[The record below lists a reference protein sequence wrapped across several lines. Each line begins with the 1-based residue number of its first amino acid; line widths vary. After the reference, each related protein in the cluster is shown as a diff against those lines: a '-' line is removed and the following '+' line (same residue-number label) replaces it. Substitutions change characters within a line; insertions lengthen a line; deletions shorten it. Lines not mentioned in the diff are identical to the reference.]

1 MVVFSE
7 RMLPEV
13 MEPFWDALARG
24 EFITQAA
31 ESVGTYRVKGKRWMA
46 ASGGSVRG
54 VGAISRGAA

>member
-24 EFITQAA
+24 EFITGAA
-31 ESVGTYRVKGKRWMA
+31 ESVGTYRVKGRRWMA
-46 ASGGSVRG
+46 ATGGVRPR
-54 VGAISRGAA
+54 RGRNLKAAV